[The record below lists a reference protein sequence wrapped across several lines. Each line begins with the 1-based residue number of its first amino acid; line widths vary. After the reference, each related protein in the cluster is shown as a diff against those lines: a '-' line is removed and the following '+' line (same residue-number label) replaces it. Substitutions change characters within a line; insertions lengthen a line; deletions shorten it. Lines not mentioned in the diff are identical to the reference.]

1 MDSIRNRIKGIL
13 DAVGEQML
21 AAREPVE
28 PVKICASD
36 YAFSEKFD
44 PADHVWRDFGRDETW
59 GGKDLHYW
67 FLAAVTVTAAMD
79 GRQIRVILNTG
90 ATDIWNT
97 DNPQVMAYVDGR
109 LAGTMDLNHQEL
121 ILSDHGRVGDTYAV
135 GFYAYSG
142 TPSYTNFFHL
152 DAAAWC
158 EEAARLYYDMKTVW
172 EAADLLPEDHI
183 ERIDAMMA
191 LRQSPGFTKP
201 GFGGVHPVAHSGG
214 GLP

>member
-21 AAREPVE
+21 AARETVE
-28 PVKICASD
+28 PVKICAGD

-121 ILSDHGRVGDTYAV
+121 ILSDHGRVGGYVCGWFLCVFGYAV
-135 GFYAYSG
+135 LHQFLSLGCS
-142 TPSYTNFFHL
+142 
-152 DAAAWC
+152 
-158 EEAARLYYDMKTVW
+158 RLVRGGRK
-172 EAADLLPEDHI
+172 ALLRYED
-183 ERIDAMMA
+183 RM
-191 LRQSPGFTKP
+191 
-201 GFGGVHPVAHSGG
+201 GG
-214 GLP
+214 GGFAA

>member
-109 LAGTMDLNHQEL
+109 LAGTMDLNHQERFSAIMAGWGIRMRLVFMRIRVRRPTL
-121 ILSDHGRVGDTYAV
+121 ISFTWMQPPG
-135 GFYAYSG
+135 
-142 TPSYTNFFHL
+142 
-152 DAAAWC
+152 
-158 EEAARLYYDMKTVW
+158 ARRPQGSIT
-172 EAADLLPEDHI
+172 I
-183 ERIDAMMA
+183 
-191 LRQSPGFTKP
+191 
-201 GFGGVHPVAHSGG
+201 
-214 GLP
+214 